1 MCIASTYLF
10 REPPTFDAVETS
22 SHRNVVQSIFSSLTR
37 PDISTLHRA
46 AAEVA
51 HKGSGEVVGP
61 VGFVERF

>member
-1 MCIASTYLF
+1 MGFVSGYTGCVI
-10 REPPTFDAVETS
+10 
-22 SHRNVVQSIFSSLTR
+22 VQSIFNSLTR
-37 PDISTLHRA
+37 PDIDTRHRA